1 MSFIEHNIVGPKG
14 QEQVEDSVPKFM
26 KSELKKEEI
35 KPRAYNEFTKK
46 LDKNYHKLNLRK

>member
-1 MSFIEHNIVGPKG
+1 MSFIGENIVGPKG
-14 QEQVEDSVPKFM
+14 QGQQEDNVPKFM
-26 KSELKKEEI
+26 NAELKKEEI

>member
-14 QEQVEDSVPKFM
+14 QEQVEENVPKFM